1 MLPYIAA
8 PWIRHGLSA
17 GCNQKC
23 QHFIRFARFAAIL
36 GALALADWRT
46 EAMWSR
52 CRCMPA
58 LAASSCACIQWS
70 SWLGHLEMARHIH
83 PASFPW
89 DLARKKLRK
98 SSHFPSSEWRDF
110 PNFQRSFGHLLSFFR
125 GLDHAVLC
133 LVGSH
138 GHVPSSLGQQILVAF
153 DQLRCRRGLVQQWDV
168 LLGCITGYT
177 SEIAILT
184 RNSRKSTIKIWGPV
198 VQYPFFRLLKFWT
211 CKSGWWFGTFFI
223 FPQYIYIWNVII
235 PTDFHIF
242 QRVQTTNQEWL
253 PVWVKRE
260 TSWKAHLCNAFP
272 GCADNGCSEVLPRL
286 HWCWSE
292 YPPVN

>member
-1 MLPYIAA
+1 MGYQQGATRNVSISFVSLVSQPSLAPSLA
-8 PWIRHGLSA
+8 PWPWPTGGLRQC
-17 GCNQKC
+17 G
-23 QHFIRFARFAAIL
+23 R
-36 GALALADWRT
+36 GADVL
-46 EAMWSR
+46 
-52 CRCMPA
+52 PA

-198 VQYPFFRLLKFWT
+198 VQYPFFRLLWNFWT
-211 CKSGWWFGTFFI
+211 CKIWLVVWNI
-223 FPQYIYIWNVII
+223 FYFSTIYIYIWNVII

-242 QRVQTTNQEWL
+242 QRGSNHQPGMVASLGETWDVVKGASLQCFSRLCRQWLQWSTTSSPL
-253 PVWVKRE
+253 MLVWVPSGKL
-260 TSWKAHLCNAFP
+260 T
-272 GCADNGCSEVLPRL
+272 
-286 HWCWSE
+286 
-292 YPPVN
+292 